1 MLWYYMYPS
10 TKGVTDLPFYV
21 VSIGLHEL
29 QPRIERPNGYDY
41 DQFFYNCTGSGWLE
55 INDHKYELPEGS
67 SFFYSSKKTTL
78 LLSGWGCVGYS
89 LDGTRWKQPDTSLP

>member
-10 TKGVTDLPFYV
+10 TEGVTDLPFYV

-29 QPRIERPNGYDY
+29 QPRIERPDGYDY

-67 SFFYSSKKTTL
+67 AFFYSSKKTTL
-78 LLSGWGCVGYS
+78 LLSGWECVGYS
-89 LDGTRWKQPDTSLP
+89 LDGPRWKQPDTSLP

>member
-10 TKGVTDLPFYV
+10 TEGVTDLPFYV

-29 QPRIERPNGYDY
+29 QPRIERPDGYDY

-55 INDHKYELPEGS
+55 INDHKYELPEGFA
-67 SFFYSSKKTTL
+67 FFIPAKKPH
-78 LLSGWGCVGYS
+78 CYYP
-89 LDGTRWKQPDTSLP
+89 DGDV

>member
-10 TKGVTDLPFYV
+10 TEGVTDLPFYV

-29 QPRIERPNGYDY
+29 HPRIERPDGYDY

-67 SFFYSSKKTTL
+67 AFFIPAKKHIVIIRMGMCGIFA
-78 LLSGWGCVGYS
+78 GWSPVE
-89 LDGTRWKQPDTSLP
+89 TA

>member
-10 TKGVTDLPFYV
+10 TEGVTDLPFYV

-55 INDHKYELPEGS
+55 INVMKLI
-67 SFFYSSKKTTL
+67 
-78 LLSGWGCVGYS
+78 V
-89 LDGTRWKQPDTSLP
+89 